1 MSEESKNILSKLKE
15 LNKKKSLSIFIP
27 TLGKKVKFLPFTLKQ
42 QKEILSKMPQDAGGL
57 LVFNNIFNKI
67 ITDNCEDESLNIS
80 NLNLFDRIVIILS
93 YRVSTIGNILEG
105 ENDKT
110 NLNEVIKN
118 ITEYDFSGIFKEET
132 LSLKD
137 IAANLSIPSLKYDE
151 EVNIQISK
159 KLSKNASTQ
168 EIVSELFTSE
178 ILKYIKTVT
187 IEDVTVNLLNMNYY
201 DKLEIVENLPGN
213 FVKKVLKYIEKIK
226 NVETELTT
234 VNGVKVEASNELFS

>member
-67 ITDNCEDESLNIS
+67 ITDNCEDESLNVS

-118 ITEYDFSGIFKEET
+118 ITEYDFSSIFKEET

>member
-67 ITDNCEDESLNIS
+67 ITDNCEDESLNVS

-118 ITEYDFSGIFKEET
+118 LTEYDFSSIFKEET

>member
-27 TLGKKVKFLPFTLKQ
+27 TIGKKVKFLPFTLKQ

-67 ITDNCEDESLNIS
+67 IADNCEDESLNIS
-80 NLNLFDRIVIILS
+80 NLNLFDRIIIILS

-105 ENDKT
+105 DNDKT

-151 EVNIQISK
+151 EVNNQISK

-178 ILKYIKTVT
+178 ILKYINTVT

>member
-15 LNKKKSLSIFIP
+15 LNKKKSLSIFLP

-105 ENDKT
+105 DNDKT

-118 ITEYDFSGIFKEET
+118 ITEYDFSSIFKEET

-151 EVNIQISK
+151 EVNNQISK

-178 ILKYIKTVT
+178 ILKYINTVT

>member
-1 MSEESKNILSKLKE
+1 MSEDSKNILNKLKE

-27 TLGKKVKFLPFTLKQ
+27 SLGKKVKFLPFTLKQ
-42 QKEILSKMPQDAGGL
+42 QKDILSKMPQDAGGL

-67 ITDNCEDESLNIS
+67 ITDNCDESIDIS
-80 NLNLFDRIVIILS
+80 NLNLFDRINIILS

-110 NLNEVIKN
+110 NLSKVIKN
-118 ITEYDFSGIFKEET
+118 ITDYDYGDIFNEET

-137 IAANLSIPSLKYDE
+137 IAAKLSVPSLKYDE
-151 EVNIQISK
+151 EINNQISK

-168 EIVSELFTSE
+168 VIVSELFTSE
-178 ILKYIKTVT
+178 ILKYINTVT

-201 DKLEIVENLPGN
+201 DKLEIVESLPGN
-213 FVKKVLKYIEKIK
+213 FVKKILKYIEKIK
-226 NVETELTT
+226 NIENELTT
-234 VNGVKVEASNELFS
+234 VDGIKVEASNELFS